1 MGLSPYARAMRALAI
16 LAFAA
21 AAVLVGVGRSS
32 GQRFLVAA
40 GAALFLVALG
50 AACFLLG
57 VAAFFRWRGR
67 VLDRKAKTP
76 PEDS

>member
-1 MGLSPYARAMRALAI
+1 MRALAI
-16 LAFAA
+16 LAFVA

-32 GQRFLVAA
+32 GDRFLVAI
-40 GAALFLVALG
+40 GAVLF
-50 AACFLLG
+50 FLG

-67 VLDRKAKTP
+67 VLDSKAKTP